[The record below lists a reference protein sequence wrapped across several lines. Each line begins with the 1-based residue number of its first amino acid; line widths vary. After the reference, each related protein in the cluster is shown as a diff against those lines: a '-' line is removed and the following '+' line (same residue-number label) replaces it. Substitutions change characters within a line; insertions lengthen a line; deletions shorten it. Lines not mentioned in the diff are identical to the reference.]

1 MCGYLILE
9 VSKPVDAK
17 QVKLLCSGV
26 TYFYIGAEEFK
37 IDHVEDEKQLWVKA
51 ENSKDCQNRESNSD
65 KDKEKNGKDDSAEN
79 NETSQLNETEETLII
94 NENGP
99 ASSTYIPVGKHRFP
113 FSFKLPEACP
123 ASVPNIASGLFT
135 YICVNYRL
143 KALIE
148 R

>member
-1 MCGYLILE
+1 MCGHLILE

-37 IDHVEDEKQLWVKA
+37 IDHVQDEKQLWIKA
-51 ENSKDCQNRESNSD
+51 EKSTACENRETKSDNDKQNNGTDEKEVNS
-65 KDKEKNGKDDSAEN
+65 EN
-79 NETSQLNETEETLII
+79 VQLNETEETLII

-99 ASSTYIPVGKHRFP
+99 ASSTYIPVGRHRFP
-113 FSFKLPEACP
+113 FSFKLPETCP
-123 ASVPNIASGLFT
+123 ASVPNIASGMFT